1 MYGHGVSPGISIGKV
16 EIYKEFDEKIK
27 KRDVIDVKH
36 EVKKYLQAIRV
47 CKHDLEEEC
56 SEVKK
61 QIGKENFLKV
71 EYFNEYRNH
80 LDMLVDEEIV
90 EQVKREIIGRH
101 INAEFALKNVMDNYI
116 GIFESIE
123 DDEMNHKVM
132 DLKYILLKLLKI
144 MISFSDLENKKT
156 GIKKIVITRNLKT
169 ADTTKIDLNS
179 VIGIVS
185 ETGGETSHSAI
196 MAKALNVPAVVA
208 LEGILSE
215 VKDGDEIIIDGFKG
229 RVIVHPTDDQKK
241 EYLEKQKRENERKE
255 KLNEYINKKTITED
269 GHIIELSSNIATL
282 NDIPGVINSG
292 SEGIGLFRTEFI
304 YMNREKLPTED
315 EQYIIY
321 KRVALS
327 LKGKPVVIRTLDI
340 GGDKELEYFQFPKE
354 DNPFLGYRAIR
365 MSLDKTDIFKV
376 QLRAI
381 LRASIFGN
389 LKIMFPLI
397 SHYHELI
404 NAKKIL
410 QEVKDEMD
418 KENIEYNKNIEVGM
432 MVEVPAAVLIADFLA
447 KEVDFFSIGTNDLIQ
462 YTVAVDRTNE
472 HLDYLYTPYHPA
484 VLKLIKMTI
493 DSAHKNGIWVGLCGE
508 VAGNESIIPLLVSM
522 GLDEFS
528 MNSNEVLRSRYV
540 INHIS
545 KKEYAK
551 NIDEILSLRSCVKV
565 KEKLL
570 ELNTKY
576 NCFYNIFE

>member
-1 MYGHGVSPGISIGKV
+1 MYGHGVSPGISIGRV
-16 EIYKEFDEKIK
+16 EIYKDFDEKISR
-27 KRDVIDVKH
+27 RDIIDVKH
-36 EVKKYLQAIRV
+36 EVKKYLQAIRI
-47 CKHDLEEEC
+47 CKHDIEEKYRTMYRETGLEEY
-56 SEVKK
+56 
-61 QIGKENFLKV
+61 KV
-71 EYFNEYRNH
+71 FHDH
-80 LDMLVDEEIV
+80 LEMLVDEEII

-101 INAEFALKNVMDNYI
+101 INAEFALKNVIDNYI
-116 GIFESIE
+116 SIFESISDE
-123 DDEMNHKVM
+123 EMNHKAM

-144 MISFSDLENKKT
+144 MISSTDNEEKKL
-156 GIKKIVITRNLKT
+156 GIKKIIITRNLKT
-169 ADTTKIDLNS
+169 ADTTKLDLNT

-196 MAKALNVPAVVA
+196 MAKALDVPAVVA
-208 LEGILSE
+208 LECILSK
-215 VKDGDEIIIDGFKG
+215 VHDGDEIIIDGFNG
-229 RVIVHPTDDQKK
+229 HVIVNPTEEIKL
-241 EYLEKQKRENERKE
+241 EYLKKQKRENDRKE
-255 KLNEYINKKTITED
+255 KLKEYITKKTITTD
-269 GHIIELSSNIATL
+269 GHRIELSSNIATL
-282 NDIPGVINSG
+282 RDIPGVINSG

-315 EQYIIY
+315 EQFIIY
-321 KRVALS
+321 RRVALS
-327 LKGKPVVIRTLDI
+327 MCKKAVIIRTLDI
-340 GGDKELEYFQFPKE
+340 GGDKNLEYLRFPEE

-365 MSLDKTDIFKV
+365 MSLDKIDIFKT

-381 LRASIFGN
+381 LRASIFGE

-404 NAKKIL
+404 KAKNIL
-410 QEVKDEMD
+410 EEVK
-418 KENIEYNKNIEVGM
+418 KELDTKNIKYNKDIEVGM

-493 DSAHKNGIWVGLCGE
+493 DSAHRNGIWVGLCGE
-508 VAGNESIIPLLVSM
+508 IAGNESIIPLLVSM

-545 KKEYAK
+545 KKEYSK
-551 NIDEILSLRSCVKV
+551 HIDEILSLRSCVEV
-565 KEKLL
+565 KKKLL
-570 ELNTKY
+570 ELNDKY
-576 NCFYNIFE
+576 KCFYKIFE

>member
-1 MYGHGVSPGISIGKV
+1 
-16 EIYKEFDEKIK
+16 
-27 KRDVIDVKH
+27 
-36 EVKKYLQAIRV
+36 
-47 CKHDLEEEC
+47 
-56 SEVKK
+56 
-61 QIGKENFLKV
+61 
-71 EYFNEYRNH
+71 
-80 LDMLVDEEIV
+80 
-90 EQVKREIIGRH
+90 
-101 INAEFALKNVMDNYI
+101 
-116 GIFESIE
+116 
-123 DDEMNHKVM
+123 
-132 DLKYILLKLLKI
+132 
-144 MISFSDLENKKT
+144 
-156 GIKKIVITRNLKT
+156 
-169 ADTTKIDLNS
+169 
-179 VIGIVS
+179 
-185 ETGGETSHSAI
+185 
-196 MAKALNVPAVVA
+196 
-208 LEGILSE
+208 
-215 VKDGDEIIIDGFKG
+215 
-229 RVIVHPTDDQKK
+229 
-241 EYLEKQKRENERKE
+241 
-255 KLNEYINKKTITED
+255 
-269 GHIIELSSNIATL
+269 
-282 NDIPGVINSG
+282 
-292 SEGIGLFRTEFI
+292 
-304 YMNREKLPTED
+304 MNREKLPTED

-340 GGDKELEYFQFPKE
+340 GGDKELDYFEFPEE

-365 MSLDKTDIFKV
+365 MSLDKIVVFKV
-376 QLRAI
+376 QLKAI
-381 LRASIFGN
+381 LRASIFGE

-397 SHYHELI
+397 SHYHELVR
-404 NAKKIL
+404 AKEIL

-418 KENIEYNKNIEVGM
+418 KENIKYNKNIEVGM

-493 DSAHKNGIWVGLCGE
+493 DSAHRNGIWVGLCGE

-551 NIDEILSLRSCVKV
+551 HIDEILSLRSCVKV

-576 NCFYNIFE
+576 NCFYKIFE

>member
-16 EIYKEFDEKIK
+16 EIYKDFDEKIG
-27 KRDVIDVKH
+27 KRDVVDVKH

-47 CKHDLEEEC
+47 CKHDIEEKHNKIFERIIEENIDVFHNYLE
-56 SEVKK
+56 
-61 QIGKENFLKV
+61 
-71 EYFNEYRNH
+71 
-80 LDMLVDEEIV
+80 MLSDEEII

-116 GIFESIE
+116 SIFETI
-123 DDEMNHKVM
+123 DDVKMNAKVI
-132 DLKYILLKLLKI
+132 DLRYILLRLLKI
-144 MISFSDLENKKT
+144 MISFSESEEQKS
-156 GIKKIVITRNLKT
+156 GIKKIIITHNLKT
-169 ADTTKIDLNS
+169 ADTTRLDFNS
-179 VIGIVS
+179 IVGIIS

-196 MAKALNVPAVVA
+196 MAKALDVPAVVA
-208 LEGILSE
+208 LEGILSK
-215 VKDGDEIIIDGFKG
+215 VNDGDEIIIDGFTGK
-229 RVIVHPTDDQKK
+229 VIVLPTEEEKE
-241 EYLEKQKRENERKE
+241 EYLDKQKRENERKN
-255 KLNEYINKKTITED
+255 KLEEYISKKTITKD
-269 GHIIELSSNIATL
+269 GHRIELSSNIATL
-282 NDIPGVINSG
+282 RDIPGVINSG

-304 YMNREKLPTED
+304 YMNREEIPTEE
-315 EQYIIY
+315 EQFIIY

-327 LKGKPVVIRTLDI
+327 MCKKSVVIRTLDI
-340 GGDKELEYFQFPKE
+340 GGDKNLEYLKFPVE

-365 MSLDKTDIFKV
+365 MSLDKVDIFKT

-381 LRASIFGN
+381 LRASIYGE

-404 NAKKIL
+404 KAKNIL
-410 QEVKDEMD
+410 EEVKSELR
-418 KENIEYNKNIEVGM
+418 KNNIKYNKNIEVGM

-493 DSAHKNGIWVGLCGE
+493 DSAHRNGIWVGLCGE

-545 KKEYAK
+545 KKEYSK
-551 NIDEILSLRSCVKV
+551 HIDEILSLRSCLEV

-570 ELNTKY
+570 ELNKQY
-576 NCFYNIFE
+576 NCFYKIFE

>member
-1 MYGHGVSPGISIGKV
+1 MYGHGVSPGISIGRV
-16 EIYKEFDEKIK
+16 EIYKDFDEKIS
-27 KRDVIDVKH
+27 KRDIIDVKH
-36 EVKKYLQAIRV
+36 EVKKYLQAIRI
-47 CKHDLEEEC
+47 CKHDIEEKYRTMYRETGT
-56 SEVKK
+56 E
-61 QIGKENFLKV
+61 EYKV
-71 EYFNEYRNH
+71 FHNH
-80 LDMLVDEEIV
+80 LEMLVDEEII

-101 INAEFALKNVMDNYI
+101 INAEFALKNVIDNYI
-116 GIFESIE
+116 SIFESISDE
-123 DDEMNHKVM
+123 EMNHKAM

-144 MISFSDLENKKT
+144 MISSTDNEEKKL
-156 GIKKIVITRNLKT
+156 GVKKIIITRNLKT
-169 ADTTKIDLNS
+169 ADMNT

-196 MAKALNVPAVVA
+196 MAKALDVPAVVA
-208 LEGILSE
+208 LEGILSK
-215 VKDGDEIIIDGFKG
+215 VHDGDEIIIDGFSG
-229 RVIVHPTDDQKK
+229 HVIVNPTEEIKLK
-241 EYLEKQKRENERKE
+241 YLEKQKRENDRKE
-255 KLNEYINKKTITED
+255 KLKEYINKKTITKD

-282 NDIPGVINSG
+282 RDIPGVINSG

-315 EQYIIY
+315 EQFIIY
-321 KRVALS
+321 RRVALS
-327 LKGKPVVIRTLDI
+327 MCKKSVVIRTLDI
-340 GGDKELEYFQFPKE
+340 GGDKNLEYLRFPEE

-365 MSLDKTDIFKV
+365 MSLDKIDIFKT

-381 LRASIFGN
+381 LRASIFGE

-397 SHYHELI
+397 SHYHELVK
-404 NAKKIL
+404 AKNIL
-410 QEVKDEMD
+410 EEVK
-418 KENIEYNKNIEVGM
+418 KELDTKNIKYNKDIEVGM

-493 DSAHKNGIWVGLCGE
+493 DSAHRNGIWVGLCGE
-508 VAGNESIIPLLVSM
+508 IAGNESIIPLLVSM

-545 KKEYAK
+545 KKEYSK
-551 NIDEILSLRSCVKV
+551 HIDEILSLRSCLEVKR
-565 KEKLL
+565 KLL
-570 ELNTKY
+570 ELNDKY
-576 NCFYNIFE
+576 KCFYKIFE